1 MAIAM
6 KVQEYLSQSGVAF
19 DVVPHA
25 HSHTS
30 MEAAQFA
37 RIPGDRVVKSVILED
52 DDGFVMAVL
61 PSTRHVM
68 LGVISKAMKRK
79 LHLATEDELPALF
92 DDCDLGAIP
101 PLGAAYGVGTVIDDS
116 IRLQSEV
123 YFEAGDH
130 ESLIHMTRREFM
142 TLLHDARHAHFAYR
156 A

>member
-1 MAIAM
+1 MAIAI
-6 KVQEYLSQSGVAF
+6 KVQEFLTQHGVAF
-19 DVVPHA
+19 DIVPHA

-68 LGVISKAMKRK
+68 LGVVSKAMKRK
-79 LHLATEDELPALF
+79 LHLASENELPALF
-92 DDCDLGAIP
+92 DDCDLGAVP
-101 PLGAAYGVGTVIDDS
+101 PLGPVYGVGTIIDDS
-116 IRLQSEV
+116 IREQPDV

-130 ESLIHMTRREFM
+130 ENLIHMTRREFM
-142 TLLHDARHAHFAYR
+142 GLMQDARHAHFAYR